1 MVDFLPKI
9 KIEIVAPDQMADTI
23 VETIVSSAKLVGL
36 GMENLRA
43 ADRGCHTDHAENEVK
58 RLFNTAI
65 VGESGE

>member
-23 VETIVSSAKLVGL
+23 VETIVSSAKTGRI
-36 GMENLRA
+36 GMEKSSCCRSRMPYGSA
-43 ADRGCHTDHAENEVK
+43 RENEVK

-65 VGESGE
+65 VGEE